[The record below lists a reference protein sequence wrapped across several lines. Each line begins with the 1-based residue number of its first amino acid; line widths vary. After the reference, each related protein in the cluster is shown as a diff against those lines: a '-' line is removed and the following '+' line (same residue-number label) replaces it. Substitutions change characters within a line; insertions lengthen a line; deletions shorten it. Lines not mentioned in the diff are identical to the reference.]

1 VEPAN
6 MVDSGSW
13 YVSGFHWPHDG
24 KPLETAN
31 FVVYSD
37 AASTEA
43 RRKLA
48 DIAEDALA
56 ELKAQFGMTG
66 NELFRFPPGQQKI
79 HIYTYKN
86 HFPTQWG
93 GWAYWG
99 GLLIY
104 SLDHEERGEA
114 GHTAPD
120 MYVPVVKHEVMHVI
134 ESLLKASNN
143 PELVDV
149 WLTEG
154 IAEFVSG
161 GNAAP
166 SITDRARF
174 DDLIATHGR
183 RNPIAMHRY
192 TDYPSESGIVYNY
205 YIPMFQLAAT
215 YLFDAQGHGATL
227 EDLKDLYLDIREGM
241 AFSAAFADRLG
252 ISVAEYEQQF
262 FDLMSDYLE

>member
-1 VEPAN
+1 MRRTRTIQLISATALAAGVWLTVTGCNSPVEPAN

-48 DIAEDALA
+48 DIAED
-56 ELKAQFGMTG
+56 
-66 NELFRFPPGQQKI
+66 
-79 HIYTYKN
+79 
-86 HFPTQWG
+86 TQWG